1 MAAQG
6 PGSEPLRGSGPAES
20 GSPPEGQRNGQR
32 RPLNREEAAKLA
44 EQMAAM
50 LALINSGEL
59 ETSTATKYRLEGALT
74 TLEAVLGRPQSLL
87 DDLPDQPT

>member
-1 MAAQG
+1 
-6 PGSEPLRGSGPAES
+6 
-20 GSPPEGQRNGQR
+20 
-32 RPLNREEAAKLA
+32 
-44 EQMAAM
+44 MAAM